1 MPRRRFYAEP
11 RQTPARDPRYFYHGL
26 LARRSQWA
34 LCFGCRGI
42 TYAQLVTVNRNPY
55 QQIRNMAQRN
65 EKVYDRVRQEL
76 QKNPQLGSR
85 ELYEAAKVLDK
96 SVSQDTLQQFHARYV
111 LPVRRGQ
118 RVGGAVAKKAAPVK
132 RGRRKAQ
139 GAAPKA
145 AAADVTPPVVKARRG
160 RRPRA
165 QTPVATPPATG
176 RNAVRALF
184 LQFAQELTDAESR
197 SSLVKVLGRVDSYV
211 DRIVPGEG

>member
-1 MPRRRFYAEP
+1 M
-11 RQTPARDPRYFYHGL
+11 
-26 LARRSQWA
+26 LARRSQRA
-34 LCFGCRGI
+34 LCFGCRAI
-42 TYAQLVTVNRNPY
+42 TYALLMTVNRNPY
-55 QQIRNMAQRN
+55 QHIRPMAQRN

-111 LPVRRGQ
+111 LPVRRG
-118 RVGGAVAKKAAPVK
+118 VGGAVAKKAAPVK
-132 RGRRKAQ
+132 RGRKKAQ
-139 GAAPKA
+139 GETPKA
-145 AAADVTPPVVKARRG
+145 AAAVVTPPAAKAPRG

-165 QTPVATPPATG
+165 QAPVAAPQATG
-176 RNAVRALF
+176 RNAVRALL